1 MRVRA
6 RNDEIGNGF
15 PLFRG
20 RVLEKDDRKFWTD
33 STGYFKKLVFFVKL
47 TIADAKNAQCLNS
60 YFIQLEVLIMVW
72 LAGGATQPSKRISG
86 ETRELSL
93 ILPLQ
98 IPEAG
103 LAIKE
108 NARIT
113 SLGVINTS

>member
-1 MRVRA
+1 
-6 RNDEIGNGF
+6 
-15 PLFRG
+15 
-20 RVLEKDDRKFWTD
+20 
-33 STGYFKKLVFFVKL
+33 
-47 TIADAKNAQCLNS
+47 
-60 YFIQLEVLIMVW
+60 MVW